1 MKTKNNTEPDK
12 ASSFDTGKLYDFS
25 QPPTPADDDAFQA
38 YYRMRRIS
46 KQLKQPD
53 LMPDGRVMT
62 EAEVVAVLEQAPKKN
77 AVAMGSI
84 TTAGTEDNE
93 GGSVAPEVA

>member
-1 MKTKNNTEPDK
+1 MKTKNTEPDK
-12 ASSFDTGKLYDFS
+12 ASSFDTGKLYDFT
-25 QPPTPADDDAFQA
+25 QPPTPADNDAFQA

-62 EAEVVAVLEQAPKKN
+62 EAEVVAVIERAPKKN
-77 AVAMGSI
+77 AVVMGSI
-84 TTAGTEDNE
+84 AAAGTEDNGE
-93 GGSVAPEVA
+93 GSVAPEVA

>member
-1 MKTKNNTEPDK
+1 MKTKNTEPDK
-12 ASSFDTGKLYDFS
+12 ADKFDTGKLYDFK

-38 YYRMRRIS
+38 YYRMRRIA

-53 LMPDGRVMT
+53 LMPDGKVMT

-77 AVAMGSI
+77 AVVTDSI

>member
-1 MKTKNNTEPDK
+1 MKTKHNEPDK
-12 ASSFDTGKLYDFS
+12 SDKFDTGKLYDFS

-53 LMPDGRVMT
+53 LMPDGKVMT

-77 AVAMGSI
+77 AVVMGSI
-84 TTAGTEDNE
+84 TTAGTEDDGE
-93 GGSVAPEVA
+93 GDVAPEVA

>member
-1 MKTKNNTEPDK
+1 MKTKSNNEPDK
-12 ASSFDTGKLYDFS
+12 SNKFDTGKLYDFT
-25 QPPTPADDDAFQA
+25 QPPAPADDDAFQA

-46 KQLKQPD
+46 KQLKQPE

-77 AVAMGSI
+77 AAATGSI
-84 TTAGTEDNE
+84 AAAGTEDNE